1 MVRALIGE
9 RTSMKAVLCVEHG
22 PPEKLVV
29 KDIPTPEP
37 GKGQV
42 RVRVHAAGVNF
53 PDTLI
58 IQNLYQFKPAL
69 PFSPGGEAA
78 GVIDAVGEGVTDLAI
93 GDRVVAMTGNGCF
106 AEAVIANRA
115 QVVPIPGDMPFD
127 IASGF
132 TMTYGTSHHALKQR
146 ANLKP
151 GETLLVL
158 GAAGGVGLTAVE
170 LGKVMGAKVIAAASS
185 DEKLALC
192 RQYGADETIN
202 YATEDLKD
210 RIKVL
215 TGGRGVDVVYD
226 PVGDRFAEPAF
237 RGIAWNGRY
246 LVVGFA
252 GGAIPSLPLNLPL
265 IKGASIVGVFWGAFT
280 QAEPALHRENM
291 AELLEWYNAGKLKPH
306 VSRHFTLD
314 EGPAAIRWM
323 MDRKATGKVVLDV

>member
-1 MVRALIGE
+1 
-9 RTSMKAVLCVEHG
+9 MKAVLCVEHG

-29 KDIPTPEP
+29 QDIPTPEP
-37 GKGQV
+37 GRGQV
-42 RVRVHAAGVNF
+42 RLKVEAAGVNF

-78 GVIDAVGEGVTDLAI
+78 GVIDAVGEGVEDLRV
-93 GDRVVAMTGNGCF
+93 GDRAVATTGNGCF
-106 AEAVIANRA
+106 AEYVIANRA
-115 QVVPIPGDMPFD
+115 QVVPIPGDMPAD
-127 IASGF
+127 IAAGF

-146 ANLKP
+146 ARLQP

-170 LGKVMGAKVIAAASS
+170 LGKLMGATVIAAAST

-192 RQYGADETIN
+192 TEYGADATIN
-202 YATEDLKD
+202 YATTNLKD
-210 RIKVL
+210 EVKRL
-215 TGGRGVDVVYD
+215 TGGKGPDVIYD
-226 PVGDRFAEPAF
+226 PVGDKYAEPAF
-237 RGIAWNGRY
+237 RSIGWNGRY

-252 GGAIPSLPLNLPL
+252 GGIIPSLPLNLPL

-280 QAEPALHRENM
+280 QAEPAVHRANM
-291 AELLEWYNAGKLKPH
+291 AELLDWYAAGRLKPH
-306 VSRHFTLD
+306 VSKHFPLS

-323 MDRKATGKVVLDV
+323 MDRKATGKVVLTA